1 MNGNIFRSAMNKINV
16 THTGRRRPKVGG
28 NGIWKYAEMMSQNR
42 TEENEEFI
50 VSSVS
55 MYFYNVHFLLLQ
67 IIFCDGD
74 ENLWLISL
82 LFNFIVDWQICF
94 DDLYLNVNCSVKEFL
109 LHQLFIK
116 CWTNCESCLLKTMTN
131 LDTLEEGQKMIYSW
145 SMTTWRLLMRCLTC
159 LEEFLTSAS
168 WHPPSYHL
176 SLRSSSS
183 QMTSCPTVDEDI

>member
-1 MNGNIFRSAMNKINV
+1 MNWNFFRCAMNKINV
-16 THTGRRRPKVGG
+16 TRIDRRRPKVGG

-94 DDLYLNVNCSVKEFL
+94 DDLYLYLNVNCSVKEFL
-109 LHQLFIK
+109 LHQLYTK
-116 CWTNCESCLLKTMTN
+116 CWTYCESCLLKKLWLTWIRWRRTRRWSTR
-131 LDTLEEGQKMIYSW
+131 DRWRHGDSW
-145 SMTTWRLLMRCLTC
+145 CGVWRVWKS
-159 LEEFLTSAS
+159 F
-168 WHPPSYHL
+168 
-176 SLRSSSS
+176 
-183 QMTSCPTVDEDI
+183 